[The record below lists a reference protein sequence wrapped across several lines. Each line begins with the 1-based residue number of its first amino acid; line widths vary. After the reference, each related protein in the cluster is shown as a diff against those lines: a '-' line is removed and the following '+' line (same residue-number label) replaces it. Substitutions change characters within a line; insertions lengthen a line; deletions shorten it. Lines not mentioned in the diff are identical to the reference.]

1 MRTVIVFPACVI
13 ASAHSLPP
21 MITSQA
27 LSFAPISLRSLTHPC
42 HNHPHGRQSLPARST
57 PASDSFAFRWDMPSV
72 MPLIT
77 RLIRSIC
84 ACILLRSR
92 PFAYLSA
99 FASAKCGATLTIIC
113 HAVLICRQSHPQ
125 VSHSSLLGFH
135 LFHHVRSQTH
145 NRAISH
151 VRKKTAQYASL
162 IFNQFLP
169 PDCEAGQIYMKTLA
183 CPRSHALRY
192 ARHQTCHQRPVHV

>member
-27 LSFAPISLRSLTHPC
+27 LSFASISLRSLTHPC

-57 PASDSFAFRWDMPSV
+57 PASDSFAFRLDMPSV

-77 RLIRSIC
+77 RLIRSLC

-99 FASAKCGATLTIIC
+99 FASAKCGAKHTITQSVTFARRQPNMHLSSSISSFRLT
-113 HAVLICRQSHPQ
+113 A
-125 VSHSSLLGFH
+125 
-135 LFHHVRSQTH
+135 
-145 NRAISH
+145 
-151 VRKKTAQYASL
+151 K
-162 IFNQFLP
+162 
-169 PDCEAGQIYMKTLA
+169 PD
-183 CPRSHALRY
+183 RY
-192 ARHQTCHQRPVHV
+192 T